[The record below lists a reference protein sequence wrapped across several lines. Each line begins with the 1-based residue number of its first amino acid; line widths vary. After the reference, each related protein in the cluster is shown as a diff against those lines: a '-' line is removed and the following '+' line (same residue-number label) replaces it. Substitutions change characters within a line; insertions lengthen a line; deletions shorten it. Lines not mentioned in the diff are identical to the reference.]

1 MSRTLP
7 GLKRKLVTPDKAL
20 LKLARP
26 PVRGSR
32 AIPELVHVN
41 RIGYHGN

>member
-1 MSRTLP
+1 MFRTLP
-7 GLKRKLVTPDKAL
+7 GLKRKLVMPDKAL
-20 LKLARP
+20 MKLARP
-26 PVRGSR
+26 PARSSR